1 MYYLMIALDAIF
13 SGILTLLIGVVAFFL
28 KQLLADFKKAEKELV
43 EVKNTVNLIQAE
55 IKGNTDLINQR
66 TSFLETRVSRIEKV
80 IFKIEKHENGHH

>member
-1 MYYLMIALDAIF
+1 MIGIDEIF

-55 IKGNTDLINQR
+55 IKGNIDLMRQR
-66 TSFLETRVSRIEKV
+66 TKYLEARVSRIEQI
-80 IFKIEKHENGHH
+80 IFKTKQHEEHDHT